1 MTDAACRIVTAD
13 RGDAG
18 RRLDL
23 VLRRHLTDV
32 RAATRTQVQ
41 AWIEGGR
48 VTVNG
53 KAVHRVAV
61 RTAFG
66 DVVSVALPSSPA
78 APMAAEDVA
87 LQVLYEDDHL
97 LAVDKPAG
105 LVVHPAHKNP
115 SGTLMNALLWHARA
129 WPEGQR
135 PSLVGRLDKLTSG
148 LVLVAK
154 SAAIHTSLQKALA
167 SSATTKDYLAV
178 VYGKVN
184 VARGDIHLHGRR
196 TRQCRHQRDSDG
208 ARDESDRVAHVRCRV
223 GRATPVRRAGRRRR
237 RCRAAR
243 SSTRGRSRRR
253 TRWHRAA
260 SAATHTRCR
269 TGTSPSPSF
278 PRRPRGHTRVRSVH
292 ESAFASGTAT
302 TQPDPSRSPSRR
314 AAGSGSRR
322 RPRRYRNTGPSTSS
336 ASSTE
341 RGSGR
346 SSSWT
351 TPSAAQ
357 PPWGRAAAS
366 VMKSTSATTPPSG
379 PVRYTAARDPARVVR
394 RQHGVAGGS
403 RNSSASH
410 NKIELGNG
418 PVGADTGGLV
428 PGNRPVHHPRRTEA

>member
-1 MTDAACRIVTAD
+1 MTDAASRIVTAD

-41 AWIEGGR
+41 AWIESGR

-66 DVVSVALPSSPA
+66 DVVSVALPASPT

-87 LQVLYEDDHL
+87 LEVLYEDDHL

-115 SGTLMNALLWHARA
+115 SGTLMNGLLWHARA

-167 SSATTKDYLAV
+167 SSGTTKDYLAV

-184 VARGDIHLHGRR
+184 VVRGDIDLRL
-196 TRQCRHQRDSDG
+196 
-208 ARDESDRVAHVRCRV
+208 
-223 GRATPVRRAGRRRR
+223 
-237 RCRAAR
+237 
-243 SSTRGRSRRR
+243 
-253 TRWHRAA
+253 
-260 SAATHTRCR
+260 
-269 TGTSPSPSF
+269 
-278 PRRPRGHTRVRSVH
+278 
-292 ESAFASGTAT
+292 
-302 TQPDPSRSPSRR
+302 
-314 AAGSGSRR
+314 
-322 RPRRYRNTGPSTSS
+322 
-336 ASSTE
+336 
-341 RGSGR
+341 
-346 SSSWT
+346 
-351 TPSAAQ
+351 
-357 PPWGRAAAS
+357 
-366 VMKSTSATTPPSG
+366 
-379 PVRYTAARDPARVVR
+379 ARDPGDRRRVVASEDIGAPSLTRFERLARVAAPRAGLSLLRCRLVTGR
-394 RQHGVAGGS
+394 THQIRVHLAARGWPLVGDPTYGEPRWRQVTDLALASVLRDFPRQALHAWRVTTRHPMTHADLTIEAPVPTDIQGLFDAAGLS
-403 RNSSASH
+403 MQAPTWR
-410 NKIELGNG
+410 
-418 PVGADTGGLV
+418 
-428 PGNRPVHHPRRTEA
+428 